1 MKTHAA
7 LLTAVA
13 AVLAFFVADAL
24 NSPNA
29 SGKGIGLGTQA
40 EAASLSRGEAAAA
53 ADDGSVWGR
62 VASREDSDIAALTTF
77 RPGYEFWRDVFTIPD
92 GSIAFGSAADGRRL
106 AVFPAKGDW
115 IRDASWS
122 DPSLAE
128 LLHNQILPR
137 SIDDRRDLVAEL
149 LKPIAGPV
157 MHNLT
162 RGRFVRPGAE
172 RYGRFLAEWGAI
184 YERFGVPADIGL
196 AQALVE
202 SGFDGARRSEAGA
215 IGLCQWLRGNWK
227 QLDRIDPAVI
237 EAQNQTTQ
245 AAYCAAYLSVLA
257 TKYGSFIPALSE
269 HHAGGTNVGRTLING
284 ARLGGVD
291 TREQYFLGA
300 QLARDLRALPG
311 APYSDIYGSYGPRS
325 YFYAEMIFGNG
336 SRVRDMQASTRQ
348 TVIHA
353 MRTTRSIPIT
363 EITRRTRL
371 SADEVRRYNP
381 ALVKKVPAGA
391 TLYLPAHFAAF
402 GRDVAFW
409 HQPAD
414 PDYEA
419 VLNQFLRLDAP
430 VQEWDAPSFDP
441 TLAAF
446 ERRFRASK
454 SEEGNVMATV
464 LSYVREQ
471 AATSGR
477 REILDEFR
485 TSDHIRELF
494 HQAVAAREAFTD

>member
-1 MKTHAA
+1 
-7 LLTAVA
+7 
-13 AVLAFFVADAL
+13 
-24 NSPNA
+24 
-29 SGKGIGLGTQA
+29 
-40 EAASLSRGEAAAA
+40 
-53 ADDGSVWGR
+53 
-62 VASREDSDIAALTTF
+62 
-77 RPGYEFWRDVFTIPD
+77 
-92 GSIAFGSAADGRRL
+92 
-106 AVFPAKGDW
+106 
-115 IRDASWS
+115 
-122 DPSLAE
+122 
-128 LLHNQILPR
+128 
-137 SIDDRRDLVAEL
+137 
-149 LKPIAGPV
+149 
-157 MHNLT
+157 
-162 RGRFVRPGAE
+162 
-172 RYGRFLAEWGAI
+172 
-184 YERFGVPADIGL
+184 
-196 AQALVE
+196 
-202 SGFDGARRSEAGA
+202 
-215 IGLCQWLRGNWK
+215 
-227 QLDRIDPAVI
+227 
-237 EAQNQTTQ
+237 
-245 AAYCAAYLSVLA
+245 
-257 TKYGSFIPALSE
+257 
-269 HHAGGTNVGRTLING
+269 
-284 ARLGGVD
+284 
-291 TREQYFLGA
+291 
-300 QLARDLRALPG
+300 
-311 APYSDIYGSYGPRS
+311 
-325 YFYAEMIFGNG
+325 
-336 SRVRDMQASTRQ
+336 
-348 TVIHA
+348 